1 LERNNEAA
9 AMSYDPENIFAKIIR
24 AELPAHRV
32 FEDDWTVAFMD
43 LMPQVEG
50 HTLVIPKHPACDL
63 LDAEPIGLGRT
74 IQTTQKIARAVRS
87 AFAADGVMVAQ
98 LSGAAAGQTVF
109 HLHFH
114 VLPRY
119 DGVDIRFHGKQVAHA
134 QVLAE
139 HAERIREVLQT
150 QPD

>member
-1 LERNNEAA
+1 
-9 AMSYDPENIFAKIIR
+9 MSYDPENIFARIIR

-32 FEDDWTVAFMD
+32 FEDAWTVAFMD
-43 LMPQVEG
+43 LMPQTDG
-50 HTLVIPKHPACDL
+50 HTLVVPKHQACDL
-63 LDAEPIGLGRT
+63 LDAEPDGLGRT
-74 IQTTQKIARAVRS
+74 IQTTQKIARAVKT
-87 AFAADGVMVAQ
+87 AFGADGVMIAQ

-119 DGVDIRFHGKQVAHA
+119 DGVDIRFHGKQVAPA
-134 QVLAE
+134 RMLAE
-139 HAERIREVLQT
+139 HAERIREALQP